1 MCIVTHEPKW
11 IKEENEKLSEMLAEN
26 SQIRE
31 QFVCDNDM
39 KAEWCLNKIRRIRAE
54 QKRESEELERQM
66 QFYMDQKDMIDHKAD
81 EEVAFFE
88 EILHGY
94 FNSRVDDGFTKAT
107 KTKVTYKLPTGNL
120 VLKHRDP
127 EYDYKT
133 EQKKIIE
140 FCENNGLELFVK
152 TEKKLSW
159 IDLKTLTKV
168 DGTNVVLKET
178 GEIVP
183 GIKVTEREDEFEVE
197 VK

>member
-1 MCIVTHEPKW
+1 M
-11 IKEENEKLSEMLAEN
+11 SEMAVEN
-26 SQIRE
+26 NVQIHE

-54 QKRESEELERQM
+54 QKRESDELERQM
-66 QFYMDQKDMIDHKAD
+66 QFYQDQKEMVDHKAD

-88 EILHGY
+88 GILHGY

-120 VLKHRDP
+120 ILKHREP

-133 EQKKIIE
+133 NQKEAIAWLKQNGGEKYIKIKE
-140 FCENNGLELFVK
+140 ELNWK
-152 TEKKLSW
+152 
-159 IDLKTLTKV
+159 DLKDASVGVSDGKV
-168 DGTNVVLKET
+168 CFKEKVT
-178 GEIVP
+178 EDGEIIQLFVP
-183 GIKVTEREDEFEVE
+183 GITVTDRDDEFEVE